1 VGASSRVQAG
11 RWACEDEPGHP
22 RRRLGRTLT
31 LSTLLKA
38 VLVEAIGIDA
48 PPLVWMWLI
57 IYFTIDLVVF
67 APIAV
72 AAT

>member
-1 VGASSRVQAG
+1 MVQAG

>member
-1 VGASSRVQAG
+1 VQAG
-11 RWACEDEPGHP
+11 RWAREDKSGHP